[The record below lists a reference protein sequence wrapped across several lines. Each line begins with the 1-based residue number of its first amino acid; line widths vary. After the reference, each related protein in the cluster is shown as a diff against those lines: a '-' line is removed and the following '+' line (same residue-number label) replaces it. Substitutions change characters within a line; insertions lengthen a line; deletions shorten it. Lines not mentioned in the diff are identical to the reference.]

1 MIIQIKNR
9 SHHVKYMQNSQRVSA
24 SLNLHKYYRIPI
36 PITKPDPP
44 PFIKQNYSKTP
55 IKYRRK
61 KKEKGKRSYLFMKWK
76 FRLIFKIQIH
86 VYCTYQLTKKKKPKQ
101 RFLTFNISF
110 LPFCLKF
117 ITYMYMLHCILLF
130 HIVHLQ
136 L

>member
-61 KKEKGKRSYLFMKWK
+61 KGKGK
-76 FRLIFKIQIH
+76 
-86 VYCTYQLTKKKKPKQ
+86 TKLS
-101 RFLTFNISF
+101 FHEVEISSDF
-110 LPFCLKF
+110 
-117 ITYMYMLHCILLF
+117 
-130 HIVHLQ
+130 
-136 L
+136 